1 MPSYADNF
9 ANWAVQT
16 NAMYQYAIW
25 TALSSK
31 GIGASLQH
39 YNPLVDQITAQT
51 FDIPASWKLVAQMP
65 FGDIEEQAGEKEIH
79 PTDQRFII
87 KNNKFKLINKV
98 YFN

>member
-1 MPSYADNF
+1 M
-9 ANWAVQT
+9 
-16 NAMYQYAIW
+16 

-39 YNPLVDQITAQT
+39 YNPLVDQVTTQT

-87 KNNKFKLINKV
+87 KNNKFKLINEV
-98 YFN
+98 HYN